1 VKSLLGFVAVP
12 WLLSCAVASL
22 PAAPPPGPPDPP
34 LPPCAARPP
43 EGAWSPSP
51 PVHSAPTDHCLA
63 PAEADHIGGDAYW
76 HYVAE
81 TLGFAPEGDALA
93 VVIYEPAFSPE
104 NMLSLHGRADGSYV
118 LRLTRL
124 NQKPWDLMMAELQ
137 RRQGRSQYLTDACE
151 REALA
156 SIAVTKSV
164 LERDLDPETAHGF
177 LRMSEALVRRA
188 QDTSSQ
194 GVWHG
199 QRREGV
205 HYYLWQGRRAG
216 TVTAPVADGSVL
228 EDGIHAMNGLRNFVL
243 LDGPATPE
251 DLAGVR
257 EQMQRAL
264 ERTRHLEPCT
274 KPFTRREPR

>member
-1 VKSLLGFVAVP
+1 LQRVKSLLGFVAVP
-12 WLLSCAVASL
+12 WLLSCAAAAR
-22 PAAPPPGPPDPP
+22 PAAPPLGPPDPP
-34 LPPCAARPP
+34 PPPCAAVPHWR
-43 EGAWSPSP
+43 PSP

-63 PAEADHIGGDAYW
+63 PAEANNTGGEAYW
-76 HYVAE
+76 HYIAE

-104 NMLSLHGRADGSYV
+104 NMLSLYRRADGSHV

-124 NQKPWDLMMAELQ
+124 NQKPWDLMLAELE
-137 RRQGRSQYLTDACE
+137 RRQGRTQYLTDACE

-156 SIAVTKSV
+156 SIVVTKNL
-164 LERDLDPETAHGF
+164 LERDLDPETAGVF
-177 LRMSEALVRRA
+177 LQMSEALVRRA
-188 QDTSSQ
+188 QDTSTQ
-194 GVWHG
+194 GVWNG

-228 EDGIHAMNGLRNFVL
+228 EDGIYAMNGLRNFVL

-257 EQMQRAL
+257 ERMQRAV
-264 ERTRHLEPCT
+264 ERSRQLEPCT
-274 KPFTRREPR
+274 KPYTRRWPR